1 MTYLHLLA
9 IIDEMIDNEEIDQFD
24 EVDWDKLKEKDEKRG
39 WQIPFLYYNNIRK
52 RDGEWYREGAQTRR
66 QRISA

>member
-39 WQIPFLYYNNIRK
+39 
-52 RDGEWYREGAQTRR
+52 
-66 QRISA
+66 

>member
-39 WQIPFLYYNNIRK
+39 WQIPFFIL
-52 RDGEWYREGAQTRR
+52 
-66 QRISA
+66 

>member
-24 EVDWDKLKEKDEKRG
+24 EVDWDKLKEKDEKKG
-39 WQIPFLYYNNIRK
+39 LTNPFFML
-52 RDGEWYREGAQTRR
+52 
-66 QRISA
+66 

>member
-24 EVDWDKLKEKDEKRG
+24 EVDWDKLKEKDETRG
-39 WQIPFLYYNNIRK
+39 
-52 RDGEWYREGAQTRR
+52 
-66 QRISA
+66 